1 LVDEPHH
8 VAGAVVGLASPC
20 GDGIFEVVGVDGVEE
35 PRIVGD
41 DLIDRILVVEPQQR
55 DERPQLQGETR
66 TWLRSAGGTTPD
78 TDLYQSLAPRSI
90 NHGDIVPTDLLAL
103 RPQSARHN
111 PDGSFELYRIGD
123 AVASRNIHAA
133 ILDAYRLC
141 NAM

>member
-1 LVDEPHH
+1 MVDEPHH

-78 TDLYQSLAPRSI
+78 TDLYHSLQPRPI
-90 NHGDIVPTDLLAL
+90 NHGDINIPGLLAT
-103 RPQSARHN
+103 RPQTTTHN
-111 PDGSFELYRIGD
+111 PNGHYTLYRIGD
-123 AVASRNIHAA
+123 AVAGRNIHTA
-133 ILDAYRLC
+133 IPDAYRLC
-141 NAM
+141 SAI